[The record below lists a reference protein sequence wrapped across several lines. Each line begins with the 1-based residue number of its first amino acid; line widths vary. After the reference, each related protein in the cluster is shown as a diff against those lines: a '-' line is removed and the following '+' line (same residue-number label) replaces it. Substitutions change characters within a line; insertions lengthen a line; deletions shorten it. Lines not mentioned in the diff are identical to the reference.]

1 MLLFSKPYLDEY
13 KNFVSTIKDP
23 LERLDDIEVYLD
35 DFERGFDQIYGNHAI
50 GRISNKEYKILVKER
65 DSFFKWGNEEITSIK
80 AQYSDLIEE
89 RSEKSWSGH
98 KRLKFPVVWNRKSYN
113 KIEPDIRTA
122 GLKGDWIAW
131 LLANFTEGKDEYWTY
146 DDRIINAAQLDMY
159 YYLEFLDDSFSVSY
173 SCSKISNNFVTF
185 LFNAQKVLELK
196 KEVNTFGRR
205 RNYPSLEKEPTE
217 LDKIIIRT
225 MKNRIK
231 INKDLN
237 WHNVLRDLKNNT
249 YENKTI
255 TIAPIATMRDEMKD
269 AILLHEKGLTEAT
282 QKLLISTFQK
292 KLTTFRKLL
301 LPK

>member
-1 MLLFSKPYLDEY
+1 MEYLDGY
-13 KNFVSTIKDP
+13 KDFVSTIKDP

-35 DFERGFDQIYGNHAI
+35 DFERDFDQIYGNHAI

-98 KRLKFPVVWNRKSYN
+98 KRLKFPVVWNRDSYN
-113 KIEPDIRTA
+113 KIEPEIRTA

-173 SCSKISNNFVTF
+173 SCSKISNSFVTF

-196 KEVNTFGRR
+196 KEVNTFGIR
-205 RNYPSLEKEPTE
+205 RNYPLLENEPTA
-217 LDKIIIRT
+217 LDKIIYRT

-231 INKDLN
+231 SNKDVN

-249 YENKTI
+249 SKNQTI
-255 TIAPIATMRDEMKD
+255 TITEITTMRDEMRD
-269 AILLHEKGLTEAT
+269 AILLHEEGMTEAT
-282 QKLLISTFQK
+282 QKLLTTTFEK
-292 KLTTFRKLL
+292 KLTYYRKLL

>member
-1 MLLFSKPYLDEY
+1 MEYLDGY

>member
-1 MLLFSKPYLDEY
+1 MEYLDGY
-13 KNFVSTIKDP
+13 KNFVSTIIDP

-35 DFERGFDQIYGNHAI
+35 DFERGFDQIEGNHAM
-50 GRISNKEYKILVKER
+50 GLLSNKEYKILVKER

-159 YYLEFLDDSFSVSY
+159 YYLDFLEDSYSVSY

-185 LFNAQKVLELK
+185 LFNVQKVLELK

-249 YENKTI
+249 SENQTI

-269 AILLHEKGLTEAT
+269 TILLYEKGLTEAT

>member
-1 MLLFSKPYLDEY
+1 MEYLDGY
-13 KNFVSTIKDP
+13 KDFVSTIKDP

-35 DFERGFDQIYGNHAI
+35 DFERGFDQIEGNHAM
-50 GRISNKEYKILVKER
+50 GLLSNKEYKILVKER

-80 AQYSDLIEE
+80 DQHSDLIDE
-89 RSEKSWSGH
+89 RSKKAWSGH
-98 KRLKFPVVWNRKSYN
+98 KRLPFPVVWNRKSYN

-146 DDRIINAAQLDMY
+146 EDRIINAAQLDIY
-159 YYLEFLDDSFSVSY
+159 YYLDFLDDSFSVSY

-185 LFNAQKVLELK
+185 LFNAQKLLELK
-196 KEVNTFGRR
+196 KEVNTFGSRR
-205 RNYPSLEKEPTE
+205 KYPSLEKERTE
-217 LDKIIIRT
+217 LDKIIYRT

-231 INKDLN
+231 SKKDLN

-249 YENKTI
+249 YEKQTI

-269 AILLHEKGLTEAT
+269 AILLHEEGMTEAT
-282 QKLLISTFQK
+282 QKLLTTTFEK
-292 KLTTFRKLL
+292 KLTYFRKLL

>member
-1 MLLFSKPYLDEY
+1 MEHLDGY

-35 DFERGFDQIYGNHAI
+35 DFESSFDQIEGNHEM
-50 GRISNKEYKILVKER
+50 GLISNKEYKILVKER
-65 DSFFKWGNEEITSIK
+65 DIFFKWGNEEITSIK
-80 AQYSDLIEE
+80 DQHSDLIDE
-89 RSEKSWSGH
+89 RSKKAWSGH

-113 KIEPDIRTA
+113 KIEPEIRTA
-122 GLKGDWIAW
+122 GKKGEWIAW

-146 DDRIINAAQLDMY
+146 EDRIINAAQLDIY
-159 YYLEFLDDSFSVSY
+159 YYLDFLDDSFSVSY

-185 LFNAQKVLELK
+185 LFNAQKLLELK
-196 KEVNTFGRR
+196 KEVNTVGRR
-205 RNYPSLEKEPTE
+205 RKYPSLEKEPTE

-231 INKDLN
+231 SNKDVN

-249 YENKTI
+249 SKNQTI
-255 TIAPIATMRDEMKD
+255 TIAKIITMRDEERK
-269 AILLHEKGLTEAT
+269 AILLHEEGMTEAT
-282 QKLLISTFQK
+282 QKLLTTTFEK
-292 KLTTFRKLL
+292 KLTYYRKLL

>member
-173 SCSKISNNFVTF
+173 SCSKISNSFVTF

-205 RNYPSLEKEPTE
+205 RNYSSLEKEPTE

-282 QKLLISTFQK
+282 QILLISTFQK

>member
-1 MLLFSKPYLDEY
+1 MQSLDEY

-23 LERLDDIEVYLD
+23 LERLDEIEVLLEFLENPRTDIQAHYDMGSISREAYETESQELD
-35 DFERGFDQIYGNHAI
+35 SYFNWGMPQISALKTEHADI
-50 GRISNKEYKILVKER
+50 INKRAK
-65 DSFFKWGNEEITSIK
+65 K
-80 AQYSDLIEE
+80 A
-89 RSEKSWSGH
+89 WSGH
-98 KRLKFPVVWNRKSYN
+98 KRLKFPVVWNRESYN
-113 KIEPDIRTA
+113 KIEPEIRTA
-122 GLKGDWIAW
+122 GRKGDWIAW
-131 LLANFTEGKDEYWTY
+131 LLANLTEGKDEYWTY
-146 DDRIINAAQLDMY
+146 EDRILNAAQLDMY
-159 YYLEFLDDSFSVSY
+159 YYLDFLDDSFSVSY

-292 KLTTFRKLL
+292 KLTYFRKLL

>member
-1 MLLFSKPYLDEY
+1 MEYLDEY

-23 LERLDDIEVYLD
+23 LERLDDIEVYME
-35 DFERGFDQIYGNHAI
+35 DFERGFDQIDGNHEM
-50 GRISNKEYKILVKER
+50 GLVSNKEYKIQVKER
-65 DSFFKWGNEEITSIK
+65 DSFFKYCNEEITSIK
-80 AQYSDLIEE
+80 DQHSDLIDE
-89 RSEKSWSGH
+89 RSKKAWSGH
-98 KRLKFPVVWNRKSYN
+98 KRLPFPVVWNRGSYN
-113 KIEPDIRTA
+113 KIESDIRTA
-122 GLKGDWIAW
+122 GLKGDWITW

-146 DDRIINAAQLDMY
+146 EDRIINAAQLDMY

-249 YENKTI
+249 YENQTI

-269 AILLHEKGLTEAT
+269 AILLYEEGLTEAT

-292 KLTTFRKLL
+292 KLTYFRKLL

>member
-1 MLLFSKPYLDEY
+1 MKSLTDYKKFFSSIE
-13 KNFVSTIKDP
+13 DP
-23 LERLDDIEVYLD
+23 LEQLDEIEVLLE
-35 DFERGFDQIYGNHAI
+35 FLENPRGEIEAHYDMGS
-50 GRISNKEYKILVKER
+50 ISREEYETESQEM
-65 DSFFKWGNEEITSIK
+65 DSYFKWGMPQISALKTEHADIINKRAKK
-80 AQYSDLIEE
+80 A
-89 RSEKSWSGH
+89 WSGH
-98 KRLKFPVVWNRKSYN
+98 ERLQFPVVWNRESYN
-113 KIEPDIRTA
+113 KIEPEIRTA
-122 GLKGDWIAW
+122 GRKGDWIEW

-146 DDRIINAAQLDMY
+146 EDRIINAAQLDIY
-159 YYLEFLDDSFSVSY
+159 YYLDFLDDSFSVSY

-249 YENKTI
+249 YENQTI

-269 AILLHEKGLTEAT
+269 AILLHEEGMTEAT
-282 QKLLISTFQK
+282 QKLLTTTFEK

>member
-1 MLLFSKPYLDEY
+1 MQSLDEY

-23 LERLDDIEVYLD
+23 LERLDEIEALLEFLENPRTEIEGHYDMGSISREAYETESQELD
-35 DFERGFDQIYGNHAI
+35 SY
-50 GRISNKEYKILVKER
+50 
-65 DSFFKWGNEEITSIK
+65 FKWGMPQISALKTEHADIINKRAKK
-80 AQYSDLIEE
+80 A
-89 RSEKSWSGH
+89 WSGH
-98 KRLKFPVVWNRKSYN
+98 ERLKFPVVWNRESYN
-113 KIEPDIRTA
+113 KIEPEIRTA
-122 GLKGDWIAW
+122 GRKGDWIEW
-131 LLANFTEGKDEYWTY
+131 LLANLTEGKDEYWTY
-146 DDRIINAAQLDMY
+146 EDRILNAAQLDMY
-159 YYLEFLDDSFSVSY
+159 YYLDFLEDSYSVSY

-249 YENKTI
+249 YENQTI

>member
-1 MLLFSKPYLDEY
+1 MKYLDDY
-13 KNFVSTIKDP
+13 KNFVSTIEDP
-23 LERLDDIEVYLD
+23 LERLDDIEVYLE
-35 DFERGFDQIYGNHAI
+35 DFERGFDQIYGNHEM
-50 GRISNKEYKILVKER
+50 GLISNKEYKIQVKER
-65 DSFFKWGNEEITSIK
+65 DSFFKWCNEEMTSIK
-80 AQYSDLIEE
+80 DQHSDLIDE
-89 RSEKSWSGH
+89 RSKKAWSGH
-98 KRLKFPVVWNRKSYN
+98 KRLTFPVVWNRGSYN
-113 KIEPDIRTA
+113 KIEPEIRIA
-122 GLKGDWIAW
+122 GKKGEWIEW
-131 LLANFTEGKDEYWTY
+131 LLGNLTEGMDEYWTY
-146 DDRIINAAQLDMY
+146 EDRIINAAQLDIY
-159 YYLEFLDDSFSVSY
+159 YYLDFLENSFSVSW
-173 SCSKISNNFVTF
+173 SCSEISNDFVTF

>member
-1 MLLFSKPYLDEY
+1 MEYLDGY
-13 KNFVSTIKDP
+13 KDFVSTIKDP
-23 LERLDDIEVYLD
+23 LERLDDIEVYLE
-35 DFERGFDQIYGNHAI
+35 DFERGFDQIYGNHEM
-50 GRISNKEYKILVKER
+50 GLLSNKEYKILVKER

-196 KEVNTFGRR
+196 KEVNMVGRR
-205 RNYPSLEKEPTE
+205 RRYQSLEKEPTE

-231 INKDLN
+231 SKKDLN

-249 YENKTI
+249 YENQTI

-269 AILLHEKGLTEAT
+269 AILLYEEGLTEAT

>member
-1 MLLFSKPYLDEY
+1 MEYLDGY

-35 DFERGFDQIYGNHAI
+35 EFERGFDQIEGNHEM
-50 GRISNKEYKILVKER
+50 GLLSNKEYKILVKER

-98 KRLKFPVVWNRKSYN
+98 KRLKFPVVWNRESYN

-131 LLANFTEGKDEYWTY
+131 LLANFTEGKEEYWTY
-146 DDRIINAAQLDMY
+146 EDRIINAAQLDMY
-159 YYLEFLDDSFSVSY
+159 YYLDLLDDSYSVSY

-225 MKNRIK
+225 MKDRIK

-249 YENKTI
+249 YENQTI
-255 TIAPIATMRDEMKD
+255 TIAPIATIRDEMKD
-269 AILLHEKGLTEAT
+269 AILLHEEGMTEAT
-282 QKLLISTFQK
+282 QKLLTTTFEK
-292 KLTTFRKLL
+292 KLTYFRKLL